1 MDGRRRGIRGASLP
15 VRAVPPGGALRY
27 HGARESH
34 GGTTMKTIRV
44 LIAAVCLAATVAPAA
59 ADDIIDAIDAARK
72 AYQAGDMGN
81 AKQSLD
87 LASQLIGQK
96 NAESFAALLPPALPG
111 WTAEK
116 AQANAVGAAMF
127 GGASAASRTYNNA
140 KGDSVEVSITGD
152 SAMIMQFG
160 PMLSNPAL
168 AGAMGKLVRVGS
180 QRAIQTNEGDVMM
193 LVANKFMV
201 QVHGSADAASKL
213 AYAQAV
219 DVTKLSKM

>member
-1 MDGRRRGIRGASLP
+1 MKAIRS
-15 VRAVPPGGALRY
+15 
-27 HGARESH
+27 
-34 GGTTMKTIRV
+34 
-44 LIAAVCLAATVAPAA
+44 LIAAVCLVAAFAPAA
-59 ADDIIDAIDAARK
+59 ADDVSDAIDSARK
-72 AYQAGDMGN
+72 AYQAGDMAN

-96 NAESFAALLPPALPG
+96 NAETFATLLPAALPG

-127 GGASAASRTYNNA
+127 GGASAASRTYTNA

-160 PMLSNPAL
+160 PMLNNPAL
-168 AGAMGKLVRVGS
+168 AGAMGKLIRVGD
-180 QRAIQTNEGDVMM
+180 QRAVQTNDGDVMM

-201 QVHGSADAASKL
+201 QVHGSADAAAKL

-219 DVTKLSKM
+219 DVTKLAKM

>member
-1 MDGRRRGIRGASLP
+1 
-15 VRAVPPGGALRY
+15 
-27 HGARESH
+27 
-34 GGTTMKTIRV
+34 MKTIRV
-44 LIAAVCLAATVAPAA
+44 LLAVLCLAAAAVPAA
-59 ADDIIDAIDAARK
+59 ADDILDSIDAARK
-72 AYQAGDMGN
+72 AYQAGDLAN

-96 NAESFAALLPPALPG
+96 NAESFAALLPAALPG

-127 GGASAASRTYNNA
+127 GGASAASRTYTNA

-160 PMLSNPAL
+160 PMLNNPAL
-168 AGAMGKLVRVGS
+168 AGAMGKLIRVGS
-180 QRAIQTNEGDVMM
+180 QRAVQTNDGDVMM

-201 QVHGSADAASKL
+201 QVHGSADAAAKL